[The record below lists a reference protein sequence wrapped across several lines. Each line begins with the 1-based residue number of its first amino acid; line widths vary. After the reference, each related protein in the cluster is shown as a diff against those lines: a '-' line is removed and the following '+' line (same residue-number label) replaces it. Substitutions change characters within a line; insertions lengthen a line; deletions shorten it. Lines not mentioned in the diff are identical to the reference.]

1 MSDAETIDDPTEL
14 ENKCFFER
22 RDSGFYDSVLDQMK
36 AMPNALAN
44 LEYIGTKKRGPD
56 IFKGE
61 DWTKNIVF
69 KDGPGQNASE
79 YRAAIF
85 GEIAEPCHGTLVRAQ
100 GNHYDGRDGEPFK
113 PVDDKSKIKDVLVLR
128 APSYCSLELQNLYDN
143 QTALIQDIENTE
155 NAIDTAKGWT
165 PNFRSSLK
173 SSRPDFPTKD
183 LITTLTQKKYA
194 ARGPKVNPPVG
205 RVERVKRKFGNEDDD
220 DERDSSPESPASVD
234 RASKSSKGKVKY
246 PADNEVKL
254 GAFYDPHVLE
264 DYGGEYFQHVNAKLQ
279 QLDIRD
285 ADNKLIPPWK
295 QYAALRPGSL
305 VLVLVTIHI
314 YTFKDQGSD
323 RDRDRKLVQLNA
335 HTIRVLDESDF
346 PVEVR
351 TRPVPRTLLDG
362 PSTPKKSAGGFN
374 DFVVTPRSS
383 PSKTASGSAAGSAM
397 QVDDAEGP
405 AGKRRKGGR
414 K

>member
-1 MSDAETIDDPTEL
+1 MSDGETIDDPTEL

-155 NAIDTAKGWT
+155 NAIDTAKGWV
-165 PNFRSSLK
+165 PAS
-173 SSRPDFPTKD
+173 
-183 LITTLTQKKYA
+183 A
-194 ARGPKVNPPVG
+194 GGPKVNPPVG

-220 DERDSSPESPASVD
+220 EEGDSSSESPASVE